1 MHHPPNPLPVNPD
14 VESLWYEA
22 IWATIKGVRLET
34 FATFLQHRR
43 PSEASAL
50 IPEELLTDIKL
61 HIAKERSKS
70 YHILLRGQEQYPASL
85 DILDLPVV
93 YYRGN
98 VSLLQTPCVA
108 IVGSRKASPRGLAA
122 ARRIAQSL
130 TADGYTIV
138 SGLAAGIDTAAH
150 KEALRT
156 GHQTIAV
163 IGTPINKAYPREN
176 TTLQEQIAVTNL
188 LLSHVPFYK
197 YAHQDYKQNSRFFP
211 ERNKVMAALSAATI
225 IAEASDT
232 SGSLIQ
238 AREALRLKKKVI
250 LLKPTYDNPNL
261 SWPKTYVQQRGAF
274 VADTMT
280 TLKQIIGEAHV

>member
-1 MHHPPNPLPVNPD
+1 MHQPPNPLTLDPD
-14 VESLWYEA
+14 VEALWYEA
-22 IWATIKGVRLET
+22 IWATVKGVRLEDFT
-34 FATFLQHRR
+34 TFLQHRR

-50 IPEELLTDIKL
+50 IPEELVTAIKL
-61 HIAKERSKS
+61 HVAREGGKP

-85 DILDLPVV
+85 GILDLPIM

-98 VSLLQTPCVA
+98 VSLLKTPCVA

-163 IGTPINKAYPREN
+163 IGTPINRAYPREN
-176 TTLQEQIAVTNL
+176 TSLQEQIAETNL

-197 YAHQDYKQNSRFFP
+197 YARQHYTLNRRFFP

-274 VADTMT
+274 VADNIT
-280 TLKQIIGEAHV
+280 TLKQILGEAHV